1 MALPK
6 LTAELYLLYEKEEYE
21 KCQSI
26 MPLVKLELIKN
37 NLLVPNASNTANG
50 DQLSDLKIAQRIL
63 EIGALSALLSHQH
76 AGFENNYAQLR
87 SFYACPA
94 LHPDPELDTE
104 TTKVISLYL
113 LYLLSQGQVANFH
126 VELEVLYNSKH
137 YDTDPDK
144 YLSFPISLERHL
156 MEGNYIKV
164 WRLLKDELA
173 LPCKEYG
180 HFIDTLVN
188 ALRYEIARSLEKTY
202 THMPVSNCK
211 SLLYY
216 PQEQL
221 DALFETNLRSELNVD
236 SWRIE
241 KNVVYFGK
249 SEGDAYFDGTTT
261 IVNVLSYAE
270 QLESIV

>member
-6 LTAELYLLYEKEEYE
+6 LTTELYLLYEKEDYE
-21 KCQSI
+21 RCQSI

-37 NLLVPNASNTANG
+37 NLLVPDASNTG
-50 DQLSDLKIAQRIL
+50 SDDQLADLKIAQRIL

-94 LHPDPELDTE
+94 LHPDPELDSE

-113 LYLLSQGQVANFH
+113 LYLLSQGLVASFH
-126 VELEVLYNSKH
+126 VEFEVLYNSKH
-137 YDTDPDK
+137 YNTDSDK
-144 YLSFPISLERHL
+144 YLGFPISLERHL

-173 LPCKEYG
+173 LPCKEYSY
-180 HFIDTLVN
+180 FIPTLVN
-188 ALRYEIARSLEKTY
+188 ALRSEIARSLEKTY
-202 THMPVSNCK
+202 THVPVSNCK
-211 SLLYY
+211 SLLYF

-221 DALFETNLRSELNVD
+221 DALFEAQLRDELNVD
-236 SWRIE
+236 FWRIE
-241 KNVVYFGK
+241 NNVVYFGNT
-249 SEGDAYFDGTTT
+249 ENDAYVDGKTT
-261 IVNVLSYAE
+261 IRNVLSYAE